1 VTQTKISE
9 FREAVYQKVVWRPA
23 AILDLVD
30 ALTTVGH
37 VSSPVALSETPV
49 FRRKFSSVYD
59 ALVHGELSDDLK
71 NLFSDSQDAGWE
83 TIAGYE
89 VHAIDATPQERMAAE
104 TLADRGVLKA
114 QQKEPIRYGH
124 KYSWLVRLVQRGTS
138 WVAPEDIQR
147 ISTASTDTKVAAQQ
161 VKALALRNQRP
172 KVITADSRYRDQHF
186 LGAFAGLENMSPRR
200 HGDAHALVRLQN
212 NQKLSQEPVPKPEGS
227 RGAPRKHGPDFQ
239 LTAIEREPEALEEFY
254 LGKQKV
260 RVRVW
265 HKLHFKRLA
274 KVIGSVVCVEFLK
287 EDGTPRYKRPLWLFW
302 TGPQEVRPQDLCRMY
317 LWRFAIEHL
326 FRFLKQHMGLN
337 SHRSSNLDSLQRW
350 TWIVALAY
358 WQLLLMRD
366 IVQPNRPAWHPHKK
380 DGLDK
385 PLTPAQVQ
393 RSAQAFLLLSG
404 SPASNTRSAGKGLG
418 RPKGYRPAPRQRYE
432 IVFKTKKAQNQPQTC

>member
-1 VTQTKISE
+1 MTKTKLSE

-30 ALTTVGH
+30 ALTSAGQVN
-37 VSSPVALSETPV
+37 SPVALSESPL

-59 ALVHGELSDDLK
+59 ALVHGELGDDLK
-71 NLFSDSQDAGWE
+71 SLFSDSQDADWE
-83 TIAGYE
+83 TIGGYE
-89 VHAIDATPQERMAAE
+89 VHAIDATPNARMAAE

-114 QQKEPIRYGH
+114 QQKEAMRYGH

-138 WVAPEDIQR
+138 WVAPEDMER
-147 ISTASTDTKVAAQQ
+147 IGTQTTDTKVAAHQ
-161 VKALALRNQRP
+161 VESLAVRNKRP

-186 LGAFAGLENMSPRR
+186 LGAFADLENTY
-200 HGDAHALVRLQN
+200 ALVRLQN
-212 NQKLSQEPVPKPEGS
+212 NQKLSQEAVPKPEGS
-227 RGAPRKHGPDFQ
+227 RGAPRKHGADFQ
-239 LTAIEREPEALEEFY
+239 LSVIEREPDASEEFS

-274 KVIGSVVCVEFLK
+274 KVVGSVVCVEFLK
-287 EDGTPRYKRPLWLFW
+287 EDGTPRFQRPLWLFW
-302 TGPQEVRPQDLCRMY
+302 TGPEQVALQDLCRIY

-337 SHRSSNLDSLQRW
+337 SHRSSNLESLQRW
-350 TWIVALAY
+350 IWIVALAY
-358 WQLLLMRD
+358 WQLLLMRHT
-366 IVQPNRPAWHPHKK
+366 VKPNRPAWHPQKK
-380 DGLDK
+380 DDQDK

-393 RSAQAFLLLSG
+393 RSAQVFLLQSG
-404 SPASNTRSAGKGLG
+404 SPAANTRPAGKGPG
-418 RPKGYRPAPRQRYE
+418 RQKSFHPAPRKRFE
-432 IVFKTKKAQNQPQTC
+432 IVFKTKKAQHPSKIC

>member
-1 VTQTKISE
+1 VTKTTISE

-30 ALTTVGH
+30 ALTMAGH
-37 VSSPVALSETPV
+37 VSSPVALSESPL

-59 ALVHGELSDDLK
+59 ALVHGELGDELK
-71 NLFSDSQDAGWE
+71 SLFSDSQDADWE
-83 TIAGYE
+83 RIAGYE
-89 VHAIDATPQERMAAE
+89 VHAVDATPNERVAAE

-114 QQKEPIRYGH
+114 QQKEALRYGH
-124 KYSWLVRLVQRGTS
+124 KYSWLVRLVQGGTS

-147 ISTASTDTKVAAQQ
+147 ISTATTDTKVAAQQ
-161 VKALALRNQRP
+161 VKALALRSQHP
-172 KVITADSRYRDQHF
+172 KVITADSRYRDRHF
-186 LGAFAGLENMSPRR
+186 LDAFADLENTY
-200 HGDAHALVRLQN
+200 ALVRLQN

-227 RGAPRKHGPDFQ
+227 RGAPRKHGADFQ
-239 LTAIEREPEALEEFY
+239 LSAIEREPDVFEEFF

-260 RVRVW
+260 RVRLW

-274 KVIGSVVCVEFLK
+274 QVKGSVVCVEFLK

-302 TGPQEVRPQDLCRMY
+302 TGPEEVRPQDLCRMY

-350 TWIVALAY
+350 MWIVALAY
-358 WQLLLMRD
+358 WQLLLLRD
-366 IVQPNRPAWHPHKK
+366 TVQPNRPAWHPHKK
-380 DGLDK
+380 DGMDK
-385 PLTPAQVQ
+385 PLTPSQVQ
-393 RSAQAFLLLSG
+393 RSAQAFLLQSG
-404 SPASNTRSAGKGLG
+404 TPAANPRSAGKGVG
-418 RPKGYRPAPRQRYE
+418 RQKGYRPAPRQRFKV
-432 IVFKTKKAQNQPQTC
+432 IFKTKKQQTMPKTS